1 MLKNILELL
10 KVSNKGYSI
19 VFMNQLL
26 TDIQRCDNYQTLP
39 ISKGENLLLT
49 NVVNELGYRFNSD
62 ETLQKVV
69 KAQSYIRRFLYH
81 KRYITHK
88 TFSASKFQQYNS
100 TFLNLH
106 EKQIHYIENIE
117 TLLYYFDELRAQPNF
132 QFLNEYP
139 YKEYYES
146 IRCILDVEK
155 VFKRGLDD
163 INGTFPKVA
172 GVGQVVSKY
181 CENALSAYRE
191 LSLQGAVVMALVCY
205 ERKNSQFKEAHEL
218 LSKGQTY
225 PFRYLLQSFPRLTHI
240 DDIINAI
247 ESMNKAVETL
257 EEYKEETV
265 PLKKCYDEIT
275 TLKKDI
281 TNPLVTESTTSETSS
296 TTNQINPEFNDFLLK
311 IKKEF
316 SKTPSVVEVYMK
328 LGMDVGDIEQKRL
341 LKESRVTVEV
351 HPNIDQFPPNL
362 KANLQSVS
370 VTSLTTGKTEKKST
384 TSLRPRLQ
392 KRTDRQKQ
400 KPN

>member
-1 MLKNILELL
+1 MLGVIDKYVGKYTDKPVDDPHLLLLELSNTSSDNKRSVYVGMLKNILELL

-62 ETLQKVV
+62 ETLQ
-69 KAQSYIRRFLYH
+69 
-81 KRYITHK
+81 
-88 TFSASKFQQYNS
+88 N
-100 TFLNLH
+100 
-106 EKQIHYIENIE
+106 
-117 TLLYYFDELRAQPNF
+117 
-132 QFLNEYP
+132 
-139 YKEYYES
+139 
-146 IRCILDVEK
+146 
-155 VFKRGLDD
+155 FKRGLDD

-191 LSLQGAVVMALVCY
+191 LSLQGAVVMALV
-205 ERKNSQFKEAHEL
+205 SHEL

-257 EEYKEETV
+257 EEYKEETE

-311 IKKEF
+311 IKK
-316 SKTPSVVEVYMK
+316 
-328 LGMDVGDIEQKRL
+328 
-341 LKESRVTVEV
+341 
-351 HPNIDQFPPNL
+351 NL
-362 KANLQSVS
+362 AKHHQ
-370 VTSLTTGKTEKKST
+370 
-384 TSLRPRLQ
+384 
-392 KRTDRQKQ
+392 
-400 KPN
+400 